1 MFLQLASYFPIYYS
15 LNTISSVNNIYG
27 LWEEQMSN
35 PVAWL
40 ALVFAVSSLWTV
52 NRILGISLEGVKA
65 LFG

>member
-52 NRILGISLEGVKA
+52 NKILAISLEGVKA